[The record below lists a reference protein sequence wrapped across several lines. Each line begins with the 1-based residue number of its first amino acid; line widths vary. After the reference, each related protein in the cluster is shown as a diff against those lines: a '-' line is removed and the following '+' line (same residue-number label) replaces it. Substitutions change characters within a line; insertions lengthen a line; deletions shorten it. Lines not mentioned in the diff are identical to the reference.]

1 MKLTIDIDLEA
12 IADDPAGEAGRILR
26 YWAGA
31 LSQMDLSAEAEHAL
45 MNSTYDAEVGTIK
58 ITAEK

>member
-1 MKLTIDIDLEA
+1 MKLTIDIDLDA

-31 LSQMDLSAEAEHAL
+31 LTQMDLGTEAEHAL

-58 ITAEK
+58 ITSEK

>member
-1 MKLTIDIDLEA
+1 MKLTIDIDLDA

>member
-1 MKLTIDIDLEA
+1 
-12 IADDPAGEAGRILR
+12 
-26 YWAGA
+26 
-31 LSQMDLSAEAEHAL
+31 MDLSAEAEHAL

>member
-1 MKLTIDIDLEA
+1 MKLTIDIDLDA

-58 ITAEK
+58 IMAEK

>member
-1 MKLTIDIDLEA
+1 MKLTIDIDLDA

-26 YWAGA
+26 YWAGG